1 MESGPKVSCVLLA
14 SAAFLLVSAKSFGV
28 THDSTDARS
37 RQDCSKAFA
46 DPEFEDRATLGK
58 VQDGVER
65 LPGCGLNGSGGIRLH
80 VAPGAK
86 KVSYRFP
93 SDFRPKAGRKYVFSI
108 CRKVHG
114 NARVELYWQCWGKD
128 GWCRKQNWNTTLVPL
143 DGGWERQENILFLG
157 DKEWE
162 SGETRFFAEVRP
174 AQGAKQASTENW
186 VDYDCLEIREDKP
199 DWYFANVW
207 PTHNMIY
214 KEKGRIRLH
223 SGFLGEF
230 LPEGHRAR
238 YSLVL
243 EKPGGAAI
251 AKRAGV
257 PRESTFTVQFGPL
270 AYTGPAKLKT
280 TIIDSETG
288 KELETRSINLTVGP
302 TYTPKKGEVF
312 ITETGD
318 TLIDGKPFMPLGFYT
333 SLGSSGGDLD
343 HARREL
349 KKISDAGFNT
359 IMEYWITSFQGKDKI
374 AKFYSA
380 CRANNIKVL
389 FNFSGAY
396 KTPDKMDEHV
406 AMAKRQLDAGAPILA
421 WYTLDEA
428 PFSLLPPIRSLRHA
442 LNRFSP
448 GIPTW
453 QVNIRE
459 IEPYL
464 DVADVLGG
472 DHYLIGRRQGVLK
485 QMNQY
490 MALAASCRPA
500 AMWYCPQCFNWA
512 TYDSEAMKSREKFI
526 AKDDE
531 PTVNEM
537 LAIAFLH
544 ASYGT
549 RGFIFYKYDEIF
561 KGPVPELYEKR
572 WEDVKTVGRVMRE
585 LEPFILAGRPIE
597 TIDVENVRG
606 LTRAVRM
613 TDGKGGNRILVIGL
627 DYSNEATFRLPDG
640 CEGLKPSFGNAE
652 VSDGV
657 CRFKTGRRSCEL
669 FR

>member
-1 MESGPKVSCVLLA
+1 MKRAGVDKPLTMESGPKVSCVLLA
-14 SAAFLLVSAKSFGV
+14 SVAFLMFSANSFGE

-37 RQDCSKAFA
+37 GQDCSKAFA

-86 KVSYRFP
+86 NVSYRFP

-143 DGGWERQENILFLG
+143 
-157 DKEWE
+157 
-162 SGETRFFAEVRP
+162 
-174 AQGAKQASTENW
+174 
-186 VDYDCLEIREDKP
+186 
-199 DWYFANVW
+199 
-207 PTHNMIY
+207 
-214 KEKGRIRLH
+214 
-223 SGFLGEF
+223 
-230 LPEGHRAR
+230 
-238 YSLVL
+238 
-243 EKPGGAAI
+243 
-251 AKRAGV
+251 
-257 PRESTFTVQFGPL
+257 
-270 AYTGPAKLKT
+270 
-280 TIIDSETG
+280 
-288 KELETRSINLTVGP
+288 
-302 TYTPKKGEVF
+302 
-312 ITETGD
+312 
-318 TLIDGKPFMPLGFYT
+318 DGKPFMPLGFYT

-428 PFSLLPPIRSLRHA
+428 PFSLLPPIRSLRHT

-490 MALAASCRPA
+490 MALAA
-500 AMWYCPQCFNWA
+500 
-512 TYDSEAMKSREKFI
+512 
-526 AKDDE
+526 
-531 PTVNEM
+531 
-537 LAIAFLH
+537 
-544 ASYGT
+544 
-549 RGFIFYKYDEIF
+549 
-561 KGPVPELYEKR
+561 
-572 WEDVKTVGRVMRE
+572 
-585 LEPFILAGRPIE
+585 
-597 TIDVENVRG
+597 
-606 LTRAVRM
+606 
-613 TDGKGGNRILVIGL
+613 
-627 DYSNEATFRLPDG
+627 
-640 CEGLKPSFGNAE
+640 
-652 VSDGV
+652 
-657 CRFKTGRRSCEL
+657 
-669 FR
+669 